1 MLHVVPRVRY
11 GQLPR
16 DIGMRLCGLG
26 PPFSQ
31 AFVSSATL
39 CSIASIAFIKSL
51 FWWYDS
57 SYSSSS
63 SSERPRI
70 TLSSRLNSSV
80 DLARS
85 PHET

>member
-1 MLHVVPRVRY
+1 MLCVVPCVRY
-11 GQLPR
+11 GRLPG
-16 DIGMRLCGLG
+16 DIGMRLRGLR

-31 AFVSSATL
+31 AFVFGATL

-51 FWWYDS
+51 FRWYDS

-63 SSERPRI
+63 SSEHFRI

-85 PHET
+85 THET

>member
-1 MLHVVPRVRY
+1 MLCVVPRVGY
-11 GQLPR
+11 GWLPG
-16 DIGMRLCGLG
+16 DIGTHLRGLG

-31 AFVSSATL
+31 AFVSGATL

-57 SYSSSS
+57 LYSSS
-63 SSERPRI
+63 ECPGI
-70 TLSSRLNSSV
+70 TLSSRLNSFV

>member
-1 MLHVVPRVRY
+1 MLRVVLGVRY
-11 GQLPR
+11 GRLPG
-16 DIGMRLCGLG
+16 DIGMRLRGLG

-31 AFVSSATL
+31 ALVSSATL

-51 FWWYDS
+51 FRWYDS

-63 SSERPRI
+63 SSECPGI

>member
-1 MLHVVPRVRY
+1 MLRVVPRVRY
-11 GQLPR
+11 GRLPG
-16 DIGMRLCGLG
+16 DIGMRLRGLG

-31 AFVSSATL
+31 AFVSGATL

-51 FWWYDS
+51 FRWYDF
-57 SYSSSS
+57 SYFSSS
-63 SSERPRI
+63 SSERLGI

-80 DLARS
+80 ALARS

>member
-1 MLHVVPRVRY
+1 MLRVVPCVRY
-11 GQLPR
+11 GRLPR
-16 DIGMRLCGLG
+16 DIGTRLRGLG

-31 AFVSSATL
+31 AFVFGAIL

-51 FWWYDS
+51 FRWYDS

-63 SSERPRI
+63 FSERPGI
-70 TLSSRLNSSV
+70 TLSSRLNSSI

>member
-1 MLHVVPRVRY
+1 MLRVVSHARY
-11 GQLPR
+11 GRLPE
-16 DIGMRLCGLG
+16 DIGTCLHGLG
-26 PPFSQ
+26 PPISQ
-31 AFVSSATL
+31 AFVSGATL

-51 FWWYDS
+51 FRWYD

-63 SSERPRI
+63 SSERPGI
-70 TLSSRLNSSV
+70 TLSSRLNSSI

>member
-1 MLHVVPRVRY
+1 MLCVVLCVQY
-11 GQLPR
+11 GRLPG
-16 DIGMRLCGLG
+16 DIGTRLRGLG

-31 AFVSSATL
+31 AFVSGATL

-51 FWWYDS
+51 FRWYDS

-63 SSERPRI
+63 SSERPGI

-85 PHET
+85 PYET

>member
-1 MLHVVPRVRY
+1 MLRVVPRVQY
-11 GQLPR
+11 GQLPG
-16 DIGMRLCGLG
+16 DIGTRLHGLG

-31 AFVSSATL
+31 AFVSGATL

-63 SSERPRI
+63 SSERPGI
-70 TLSSRLNSSV
+70 TLPSRLNSSL

>member
-1 MLHVVPRVRY
+1 MLRVVLRVRY
-11 GQLPR
+11 GRLPG
-16 DIGMRLCGLG
+16 DIGMRLRGLG

-31 AFVSSATL
+31 AFVSGATL
-39 CSIASIAFIKSL
+39 CNIASIAFIKSL

-63 SSERPRI
+63 SSERPGI
-70 TLSSRLNSSV
+70 TLSFRLNSFV

>member
-1 MLHVVPRVRY
+1 MLHVVPRVQY
-11 GQLPR
+11 SQLLR
-16 DIGMRLCGLG
+16 DIGMRLRALG
-26 PPFSQ
+26 PSFSQ
-31 AFVSSATL
+31 AFVSGATL

-51 FWWYDS
+51 FQWYDS

-63 SSERPRI
+63 SSEHPGI

>member
-1 MLHVVPRVRY
+1 MLCVVLHVRY
-11 GQLPR
+11 GRLPG
-16 DIGMRLCGLG
+16 DIGTRLRGLG

-31 AFVSSATL
+31 AFVSGATL

-51 FWWYDS
+51 FRWYDS

-63 SSERPRI
+63 SSERPGI